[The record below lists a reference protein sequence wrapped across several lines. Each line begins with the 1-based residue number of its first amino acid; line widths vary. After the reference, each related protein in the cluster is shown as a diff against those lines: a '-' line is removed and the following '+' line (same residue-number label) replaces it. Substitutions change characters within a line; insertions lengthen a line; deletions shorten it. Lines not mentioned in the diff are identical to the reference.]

1 MTKSMRSIGA
11 NPPRNGGKYLCILVI
26 AIALPNATLYARES
40 DPRIGAGLEKILG
53 YAKKRLARDNPR
65 ARLIVRET
73 QALDFGTFVANNQQ
87 VVTVHPA
94 DSNAAIFSLRGERFA
109 QLSLR
114 VVERKVYLS
123 RHPNNDGGQGG
134 PRKNRIV
141 VQRWRYGGNT
151 TSNGTV
157 TLDQFGKLT
166 NIRVGASATITQR
179 ALPGQYS
186 GKATL
191 RVIHL

>member
-1 MTKSMRSIGA
+1 MNSVTAMTKSMRSIGA

-26 AIALPNATLYARES
+26 AIALPAANIQAQ
-40 DPRIGAGLEKILG
+40 
-53 YAKKRLARDNPR
+53 
-65 ARLIVRET
+65 LIVRET
-73 QALDFGTFVANNQQ
+73 QALDFGTFVANSRQ
-87 VVTVHPA
+87 VVTVRPA
-94 DSNAAIFSLRGERFA
+94 DSNAAIFSLEGERFA

-114 VVERKVYLS
+114 VVERKVYLN

-141 VQRWRYGGNT
+141 VQRWRYGGDANP
-151 TSNGTV
+151 SGTA

-191 RVIHL
+191 RVSHL